1 LRFPCAANRRK
12 PLRPRQAQAHPGRDG
27 DSDFGTE
34 GQELGFRAD
43 VPAAGFPKI
52 GVVIQVPP
60 DGNRRQVTG
69 GIGSAI
75 LRFREVRS
83 TLSAFCGSS
92 VPNWKIQDSL
102 AERAG

>member
-1 LRFPCAANRRK
+1 
-12 PLRPRQAQAHPGRDG
+12 
-27 DSDFGTE
+27 
-34 GQELGFRAD
+34 
-43 VPAAGFPKI
+43 
-52 GVVIQVPP
+52 VIQVPP
-60 DGNRRQVTG
+60 DGNRRQVAG

-75 LRFREVRS
+75 LRFREARS